1 MKYYIPTTTL
11 NFNNILSSES
21 VSPYIFFQKRGFG
34 YSRWFVIPENEQN
47 NCIVLYD
54 SLSYLDRGDSEL
66 EDHPMII
73 EINTNEIFREVEK
86 GIYISD
92 KTIYLNPWNT
102 RFIFFN
108 EQDKKVALS
117 LSDSSLETKMI
128 RLYQKGFE
136 IRFAEKSY
144 SRLKSE
150 VLGESNSSE
159 IEHDRIIN
167 RLKGLMYGYYIGAL
181 LSSEK
186 STVEYYNT
194 LKDLQNIFAAIL
206 SNPRRE
212 PTLEQEQKV
221 NSLTNSLLVY
231 NPIFREIEYLVRDRD
246 TVVEIIKILNKHG
259 LPISNLNPSSFF
271 KALRE
276 DLPENNS
283 ALQWISEE
291 LKRINS
297 ISKTNKERLSP
308 DASEIVVV
316 DNRLSS
322 IRETVILDKVE
333 NNLFIELINHILTE
347 KSISGKI
354 SSQRAELADNLTIKA
369 RDVLGSEWGSSPIR
383 TFLNQLRKHI
393 RGEEFNQKWNNG
405 VLSSLAAVVLKGDDW
420 EVLLDFMKRKGM
432 TDYRLA
438 YAFYGVFNGFA
449 NLTRDFTD
457 LLLNNDS
464 SYVASVY
471 KEFHGSIHGEKIEAS
486 TPAIEPERL
495 RTASI
500 SPVVKSY
507 KDKIWDFYISNVRK
521 RKKNQNQLD
530 EELKCALER
539 IGDSEDGYVFV
550 CVLNDYSLWSS
561 KTKAWS
567 EMQQEFCPDYEKI
580 RKSEKSYPETSRKH
594 ISKREKGLLDGVKET
609 LGGIFAGI
617 EKQGD
622 TSLEDSG
629 FSSRED
635 NIKNSTTTPKRN
647 GSTINSTEHSKVNR
661 MFIPKSIIFDD
672 YAVDRIITFLGTN
685 VHHIID
691 LFTEFQRSYRSG
703 YYSKNPDQYRRNNS
717 DVIDHFCK
725 WCLST
730 KNKKAL
736 DKTPANSRKLDEL
749 KSFLLQYYH
758 D

>member
-21 VSPYIFFQKRGFG
+21 ISPYIFFQKRGFG
-34 YSRWFVIPENEQN
+34 YSRWFVIPENEQS

-54 SLSYLDRGDSEL
+54 SLSYLERGDSEL

-136 IRFAEKSY
+136 IRSAGKSY
-144 SRLKSE
+144 SRLKNE
-150 VLGESNSSE
+150 VLGESNNSE

-181 LSSEK
+181 LSCEK
-186 STVEYYNT
+186 STVESYNA

-206 SNPRRE
+206 SNPHRE
-212 PTLEQEQKV
+212 PTFEQEQKV
-221 NSLTNSLLVY
+221 NSITSSLLVH
-231 NPIFREIEYLVRDRD
+231 NPIFREIENLVQDRD
-246 TVVEIIKILNKHG
+246 LVVEIIKILNRHG

-276 DLPENNS
+276 DLPGNNS

-297 ISKTNKERLSP
+297 ISKSNKERLSP

-316 DNRLSS
+316 DNKLSS

-333 NNLFIELINHILTE
+333 NNLFIELINHILTD

-354 SSQRAELADNLTIKA
+354 SSQRAELADNLTGKA
-369 RDVLGSEWGSSPIR
+369 RDILGAEWESSPIR

-405 VLSSLAAVVLKGDDW
+405 VLSALAAVVLNDDW

-464 SYVASVY
+464 FYVASIY
-471 KEFHGSIHGEKIEAS
+471 KEVHGSIHGEKIEVS
-486 TPAIEPERL
+486 TPAIEPERPK
-495 RTASI
+495 TTSI
-500 SPVVKSY
+500 FPIEKSY
-507 KDKIWDFYISNVRK
+507 KDRIWSFYISNVRK
-521 RKKNQNQLD
+521 RKKNQPQLD

-561 KTKAWS
+561 KTKAWT

-580 RKSEKSYPETSRKH
+580 RKSEKSYPEDSPKH
-594 ISKREKGLLDGVKET
+594 ISKREKGLWSGVKET
-609 LGGIFAGI
+609 LGGIFSGI
-617 EKQGD
+617 EKHGD
-622 TSLEDSG
+622 ISLEDSE
-629 FSSRED
+629 FSSGED
-635 NIKNSTTTPKRN
+635 KNHSATTPKIN
-647 GSTINSTEHSKVNR
+647 ESTLNSAEHSMANR
-661 MFIPKSIIFDD
+661 TFIPQSIISDD
-672 YAVDRIITFLGTN
+672 YAVNIIITFLGTN
-685 VHHIID
+685 VHRIID
-691 LFTEFQRSYRSG
+691 LFTEFQRSYRFG
-703 YYSKNPDQYRRNNS
+703 YYSKHPDQYRRNNS

-736 DKTPANSRKLDEL
+736 EKTPANSRKLDEL

>member
-34 YSRWFVIPENEQN
+34 YSRWFVIPENEQS

-54 SLSYLDRGDSEL
+54 SLSYIERGDSEL
-66 EDHPMII
+66 EDHPMVI

-108 EQDKKVALS
+108 EQDRKVALS

-136 IRFAEKSY
+136 IRFAEKPY
-144 SRLKSE
+144 SRLKNE
-150 VLGESNSSE
+150 VLGELNNSE

-212 PTLEQEQKV
+212 PTSEQELKV
-221 NSLTNSLLVY
+221 NSLTSSLLFY
-231 NPIFREIEYLVRDRD
+231 NPIFREIEHLVRDRD
-246 TVVEIIKILNKHG
+246 MAIEVVKIFKKHG
-259 LPISNLNPSSFF
+259 HPISNLNPSSFF
-271 KALRE
+271 RALRE
-276 DLPENNS
+276 DSPENNS

-291 LKRINS
+291 LKHINS
-297 ISKTNKERLSP
+297 ISQINRVQLSP
-308 DASEIVVV
+308 EASEIVVV
-316 DNRLSS
+316 DNKLRS
-322 IRETVILDKVE
+322 IGETVILDKVD
-333 NNLFIELINHILTE
+333 NNLFIELINHILTDE
-347 KSISGKI
+347 SINGKV
-354 SSQRAELADNLTIKA
+354 SSQRAELADNLTGKA
-369 RDVLGSEWGSSPIR
+369 RDVLGAEWETSPIR

-393 RGEEFNQKWNNG
+393 RGDEFNQKWNNG

-464 SYVASVY
+464 AYVASVY
-471 KEFHGSIHGEKIEAS
+471 KEFHGSIHGEKIETLS
-486 TPAIEPERL
+486 PAIEPE
-495 RTASI
+495 TPKATSVI
-500 SPVVKSY
+500 PVVKSY
-507 KDKIWDFYISNVRK
+507 KDRIWDFYISNVRK
-521 RKKNQNQLD
+521 RKKNQAQLD

-561 KTKAWS
+561 KTKAWT

-580 RKSEKSYPETSRKH
+580 RKSKKPHSETSQKP
-594 ISKREKGLLDGVKET
+594 ISKREKGLWGGVKET

-617 EKQGD
+617 EKIGD
-622 TSLEDSG
+622 TSLDDSG
-629 FSSRED
+629 NSSGEE
-635 NIKNSTTTPKRN
+635 NIKHLTTTPKRKD
-647 GSTINSTEHSKVNR
+647 SIINSTEQSMLKR
-661 MFIPKSIIFDD
+661 TFIPKSIISDD
-672 YAVDRIITFLGTN
+672 YAVDRIIAFLGTN
-685 VHHIID
+685 VHLIID

-703 YYSKNPDQYRRNNS
+703 YYSKHPDQYRRNNS

-736 DKTPANSRKLDEL
+736 EKTPANSRKLDEL

>member
-21 VSPYIFFQKRGFG
+21 VSPYIFLQKRGFG
-34 YSRWFVIPENEQN
+34 YSRWFVIPENEQS

-54 SLSYLDRGDSEL
+54 SLSYLERGDSEL

-86 GIYISD
+86 GVYISD
-92 KTIYLNPWNT
+92 RTIYLNPWNT
-102 RFIFFN
+102 RFIFFK

-136 IRFAEKSY
+136 IRFAEKPY
-144 SRLKSE
+144 SCLKNE
-150 VLGESNSSE
+150 VLGNSNNSE

-181 LSSEK
+181 LSSDK

-212 PTLEQEQKV
+212 PSIEQEQKV
-221 NSLTNSLLVY
+221 NSLTSSLLFY
-231 NPIFREIEYLVRDRD
+231 NPIFREIENLVKDRV
-246 TVVEIIKILNKHG
+246 TTVEIVKILNRHG
-259 LPISNLNPSSFF
+259 YLISNLNPNTFF

-276 DLPENNS
+276 DIPENNS

-291 LKRINS
+291 LKRIKA
-297 ISKTNKERLSP
+297 ISKTNRERLSP

-316 DNRLSS
+316 DNKLSS
-322 IRETVILDKVE
+322 IAETVILDKVE
-333 NNLFIELINHILTE
+333 NNLFVELINHTLTDS
-347 KSISGKI
+347 SISGKI
-354 SSQRAELADNLTIKA
+354 SSQRAELADNLTSKA
-369 RDVLGSEWGSSPIR
+369 RDVLGAKWETSPIR

-393 RGEEFNQKWNNG
+393 RGDEFNQKWNNG
-405 VLSSLAAVVLKGDDW
+405 VLSSLAAVILKGDDW

-438 YAFYGVFNGFA
+438 YAFYGLFNGFA

-457 LLLNNDS
+457 ILLNCDS
-464 SYVASVY
+464 SYVAAVY
-471 KEFHGSIHGEKIEAS
+471 KEFHGSIHGEKIEVTYPTIEQDRS
-486 TPAIEPERL
+486 NPTNAI
-495 RTASI
+495 
-500 SPVVKSY
+500 PVVKSY
-507 KDKIWDFYISNVRK
+507 KDRIWNFYISNVRK
-521 RKKNQNQLD
+521 RKKNQTQLD

-550 CVLNDYSLWSS
+550 CVLNDYSQWSS
-561 KTKAWS
+561 KTKAWK
-567 EMQQEFCPDYEKI
+567 EMQYEFCPDYETI
-580 RKSEKSYPETSRKH
+580 RKSEESHSETSQKP
-594 ISKREKGLLDGVKET
+594 ISKREKRFWGGVNEN
-609 LGGIFAGI
+609 LGGIFAEI
-617 EKQGD
+617 EKLGD
-622 TSLEDSG
+622 TSRGDSEI
-629 FSSRED
+629 SSSED
-635 NIKNSTTTPKRN
+635 NIKYLTTTPRRN
-647 GSTINSTEHSKVNR
+647 DSKKNSTEQTLVTR
-661 MFIPKSIIFDD
+661 TFIPKSIISDD
-672 YAVDRIITFLGTN
+672 YAVNRIIAFLGSN
-685 VHHIID
+685 VDHIIA
-691 LFTEFQRSYRSG
+691 LFTEFQKSYRSG
-703 YYSKNPDQYRRNNS
+703 YYSKHSDQYRRNNS

-736 DKTPANSRKLDEL
+736 EKNPANSQKLDEL

>member
-21 VSPYIFFQKRGFG
+21 VSPYIFFQKREFG

-54 SLSYLDRGDSEL
+54 SLSYLERGDSEL
-66 EDHPMII
+66 EDHPMVI

-108 EQDKKVALS
+108 EQDRKVALS

-136 IRFAEKSY
+136 IRFAEKPY
-144 SRLKSE
+144 SRLKNE
-150 VLGESNSSE
+150 VLCELNNSE

-212 PTLEQEQKV
+212 PTSEQELKV
-221 NSLTNSLLVY
+221 NTLTSSLLFY
-231 NPIFREIEYLVRDRD
+231 NPIFREIEHLVRDRD
-246 TVVEIIKILNKHG
+246 MAIEVVKIFKKHG
-259 LPISNLNPSSFF
+259 HPISNLNPSLFF
-271 KALRE
+271 RALRE
-276 DLPENNS
+276 DSPENNS

-291 LKRINS
+291 LKHINS
-297 ISKTNKERLSP
+297 ISQINRVQLSP
-308 DASEIVVV
+308 EAREIVVV
-316 DNRLSS
+316 DNKLRF
-322 IRETVILDKVE
+322 IGETVILDKVD
-333 NNLFIELINHILTE
+333 NNLFIELINHILTDE
-347 KSISGKI
+347 SINGKI
-354 SSQRAELADNLTIKA
+354 SSQRAELADNLTGKA
-369 RDVLGSEWGSSPIR
+369 RDVLGAEWETSPIR

-393 RGEEFNQKWNNG
+393 RGDEFNQKWNNG

-457 LLLNNDS
+457 LLLNNDGA
-464 SYVASVY
+464 YVASVY
-471 KEFHGSIHGEKIEAS
+471 KEFHGSIHGEKIETLS
-486 TPAIEPERL
+486 PAIEPESPKA
-495 RTASI
+495 TSVI
-500 SPVVKSY
+500 PVVKSY
-507 KDKIWDFYISNVRK
+507 KDRIWDFYISKVRK
-521 RKKNQNQLD
+521 RKKNQAQLD

-550 CVLNDYSLWSS
+550 CVLNDYSLWRS
-561 KTKAWS
+561 KTKAWT
-567 EMQQEFCPDYEKI
+567 EMQQEFCSDYEKI
-580 RKSEKSYPETSRKH
+580 RKSKMPHSEASQKP
-594 ISKREKGLLDGVKET
+594 ISKREKGLWGGVKET

-617 EKQGD
+617 EKLGD
-622 TSLEDSG
+622 TSLDDSG
-629 FSSRED
+629 NSSGEE
-635 NIKNSTTTPKRN
+635 NIKHLTTTPKRKD
-647 GSTINSTEHSKVNR
+647 SIINSTEQSMLDR
-661 MFIPKSIIFDD
+661 TFIPKSIIYDD
-672 YAVDRIITFLGTN
+672 YAVNRIIAFLRTN
-685 VHHIID
+685 VHLIID

-703 YYSKNPDQYRRNNS
+703 YYSKHPDQYRRNNS

-736 DKTPANSRKLDEL
+736 EKTPANSRKLDEL

>member
-21 VSPYIFFQKRGFG
+21 VSPYIFLQKRGFG
-34 YSRWFVIPENEQN
+34 YSRWFVIPENEQS

-54 SLSYLDRGDSEL
+54 SLSYLERGDSEL

-86 GIYISD
+86 GVYISD
-92 KTIYLNPWNT
+92 RTIYLNPWNT
-102 RFIFFN
+102 RFIFFK

-136 IRFAEKSY
+136 IRFAEKPY
-144 SRLKSE
+144 SRLKNE
-150 VLGESNSSE
+150 VLGNSNNSE

-181 LSSEK
+181 LSSDK

-212 PTLEQEQKV
+212 PSIEQEQKV
-221 NSLTNSLLVY
+221 NSLTSSLLFY
-231 NPIFREIEYLVRDRD
+231 NPIFREIENLVKDRV
-246 TVVEIIKILNKHG
+246 TTVEIVKILNRHG
-259 LPISNLNPSSFF
+259 YLISNLNPNTFF

-276 DLPENNS
+276 DIPENNS

-291 LKRINS
+291 LKRIKA
-297 ISKTNKERLSP
+297 ISKTNRERLSP

-316 DNRLSS
+316 DNKLSS
-322 IRETVILDKVE
+322 IAETVILDKVE
-333 NNLFIELINHILTE
+333 NNLFVELINHTLTDS
-347 KSISGKI
+347 SISGKI
-354 SSQRAELADNLTIKA
+354 SSQRAELADNLTSKA
-369 RDVLGSEWGSSPIR
+369 RDVLGTKWETSPIR

-393 RGEEFNQKWNNG
+393 RGDEFNQKWNNG
-405 VLSSLAAVVLKGDDW
+405 VLSSLAAVILKGDDW

-438 YAFYGVFNGFA
+438 YAFYGLFNGFA

-457 LLLNNDS
+457 ILLNCDS
-464 SYVASVY
+464 SYVAAVY
-471 KEFHGSIHGEKIEAS
+471 KEFHGSIHGEKIEVTYPTIEQDRS
-486 TPAIEPERL
+486 NPTNAI
-495 RTASI
+495 
-500 SPVVKSY
+500 PVVKSY
-507 KDKIWDFYISNVRK
+507 KDRIWNFYISNVRK
-521 RKKNQNQLD
+521 RKKNQTQLD

-550 CVLNDYSLWSS
+550 CVLNDYSQWSS
-561 KTKAWS
+561 KTKAWK
-567 EMQQEFCPDYEKI
+567 EMQYEFCPDYETI
-580 RKSEKSYPETSRKH
+580 RKSDESHSETSQKP
-594 ISKREKGLLDGVKET
+594 ISKREKRFWGGVNEN
-609 LGGIFAGI
+609 LGGIFAEI
-617 EKQGD
+617 EKLGD
-622 TSLEDSG
+622 TSRGDSEI
-629 FSSRED
+629 SSSED
-635 NIKNSTTTPKRN
+635 NIKYLTTTPRRN
-647 GSTINSTEHSKVNR
+647 DSKKNSTEQTLVTR
-661 MFIPKSIIFDD
+661 TFIPQSIISDD
-672 YAVDRIITFLGTN
+672 YAVNRIIAFLGSN
-685 VHHIID
+685 VDHIIA
-691 LFTEFQRSYRSG
+691 LFTEFQKSYRSG
-703 YYSKNPDQYRRNNS
+703 YYSKHSDQYRRNNS

-736 DKTPANSRKLDEL
+736 EKNPANSQKLDEL

>member
-34 YSRWFVIPENEQN
+34 YSRWFVIPENEQS

-54 SLSYLDRGDSEL
+54 SLSYIERGDSEL
-66 EDHPMII
+66 EDHPMVI

-108 EQDKKVALS
+108 EQDRKVALS

-136 IRFAEKSY
+136 IRFAEKPY
-144 SRLKSE
+144 SRLKNE
-150 VLGESNSSE
+150 VLGELNNSE

-212 PTLEQEQKV
+212 PTSEQELKV
-221 NSLTNSLLVY
+221 NSLTSSLLFY
-231 NPIFREIEYLVRDRD
+231 NPIFREIEHLVRDRD
-246 TVVEIIKILNKHG
+246 MAIEVVKIFKKHG
-259 LPISNLNPSSFF
+259 HPISNLNPSSFF
-271 KALRE
+271 RALRE
-276 DLPENNS
+276 DSPENNS

-291 LKRINS
+291 LKHINS
-297 ISKTNKERLSP
+297 ISQINRVQLSP
-308 DASEIVVV
+308 EASEIVVV
-316 DNRLSS
+316 DNKLRS
-322 IRETVILDKVE
+322 IGETVILDKVD
-333 NNLFIELINHILTE
+333 NNLFIELINHIITDE
-347 KSISGKI
+347 SINGKI
-354 SSQRAELADNLTIKA
+354 SSQRAELADNLTGKA
-369 RDVLGSEWGSSPIR
+369 RDVLGAEWETSPIR

-393 RGEEFNQKWNNG
+393 RGDEFNQKWNNG

-464 SYVASVY
+464 AYVASVY
-471 KEFHGSIHGEKIEAS
+471 KEFHGSIHGEKIETLS
-486 TPAIEPERL
+486 PAIEPE
-495 RTASI
+495 TPKATSVI
-500 SPVVKSY
+500 PVVKSY
-507 KDKIWDFYISNVRK
+507 KDRIWDFYISNVRK
-521 RKKNQNQLD
+521 RKKNQAQLD

-539 IGDSEDGYVFV
+539 VGDSEDGYVFV

-561 KTKAWS
+561 KTKAWT

-580 RKSEKSYPETSRKH
+580 RKSKKPHSETSQKP
-594 ISKREKGLLDGVKET
+594 ISKREKGLWGGVKET

-617 EKQGD
+617 EKIGD
-622 TSLEDSG
+622 TSLDDSG
-629 FSSRED
+629 NSSGEE
-635 NIKNSTTTPKRN
+635 NIKHLTTTPKRN
-647 GSTINSTEHSKVNR
+647 DSIINSTEQSMLKR
-661 MFIPKSIIFDD
+661 TFIPKSIISDD
-672 YAVDRIITFLGTN
+672 YAVDRIIAFLGTN
-685 VHHIID
+685 VHLIID

-703 YYSKNPDQYRRNNS
+703 YYSKHPDQYRRNNS

-736 DKTPANSRKLDEL
+736 EKTPANSRKLDEL

>member
-34 YSRWFVIPENEQN
+34 YSRWFVIPENEQS

-54 SLSYLDRGDSEL
+54 SLSYPERGDSEL
-66 EDHPMII
+66 EDHPMVI

-108 EQDKKVALS
+108 EQDRKVALS

-136 IRFAEKSY
+136 IRFADKPY
-144 SRLKSE
+144 SRLKNE
-150 VLGESNSSE
+150 VLGELNNSE

-212 PTLEQEQKV
+212 PTSEQELKV
-221 NSLTNSLLVY
+221 NSLTSSLLFY
-231 NPIFREIEYLVRDRD
+231 NPIFREIEHLVRDRD
-246 TVVEIIKILNKHG
+246 MAIEVVKIFKKHG
-259 LPISNLNPSSFF
+259 HPISNLNPSSFF
-271 KALRE
+271 RALRE
-276 DLPENNS
+276 DSPENNS

-291 LKRINS
+291 LKHINS
-297 ISKTNKERLSP
+297 ISQINRVQLSP
-308 DASEIVVV
+308 EASEIVVV
-316 DNRLSS
+316 DNKLRS
-322 IRETVILDKVE
+322 IGETVILDKVD
-333 NNLFIELINHILTE
+333 NNLFIELINHILTDE
-347 KSISGKI
+347 SINGKI
-354 SSQRAELADNLTIKA
+354 SSQRAELADNLTGKA
-369 RDVLGSEWGSSPIR
+369 RDVLGAEWETSPIR

-393 RGEEFNQKWNNG
+393 RGDEFNQKWNNG

-464 SYVASVY
+464 AYVASVY
-471 KEFHGSIHGEKIEAS
+471 KEFHGSIHGEKIETLS
-486 TPAIEPERL
+486 PAIEPE
-495 RTASI
+495 
-500 SPVVKSY
+500 SPKATSVIPVMKSY
-507 KDKIWDFYISNVRK
+507 KDRIWDFYISNVRK
-521 RKKNQNQLD
+521 RKKNQAQLD

-561 KTKAWS
+561 KTKAWT

-580 RKSEKSYPETSRKH
+580 RKSKKPHSETSQKP
-594 ISKREKGLLDGVKET
+594 ISKREKGLWGGVKET

-617 EKQGD
+617 EKLGD
-622 TSLEDSG
+622 SSLDDSG
-629 FSSRED
+629 NSSVEE
-635 NIKNSTTTPKRN
+635 NIKHLTTTPKRKD
-647 GSTINSTEHSKVNR
+647 SIINSTEQSMLNR
-661 MFIPKSIIFDD
+661 TFIPKSIISDD
-672 YAVDRIITFLGTN
+672 YAVDRIIAFLGTN
-685 VHHIID
+685 VHLIID

-703 YYSKNPDQYRRNNS
+703 YYSKHPDQYRRNNS

-736 DKTPANSRKLDEL
+736 EKTPANSRKLDEL

>member
-34 YSRWFVIPENEQN
+34 YSRWFVIPENEQS

-54 SLSYLDRGDSEL
+54 SLSYIERGDSEL
-66 EDHPMII
+66 EDHPMVI

-108 EQDKKVALS
+108 EQDRKVALS

-136 IRFAEKSY
+136 IRFAEKPY
-144 SRLKSE
+144 SRLKNE
-150 VLGESNSSE
+150 VLGELNNSE

-212 PTLEQEQKV
+212 PTSEQELKV
-221 NSLTNSLLVY
+221 NSLTSSLLFY
-231 NPIFREIEYLVRDRD
+231 NPIFREIEHLVRDRD
-246 TVVEIIKILNKHG
+246 MAIEVVKIFKKHG
-259 LPISNLNPSSFF
+259 HPISNLNPSSFF
-271 KALRE
+271 RALRE
-276 DLPENNS
+276 DSPENNS

-291 LKRINS
+291 LKHINS
-297 ISKTNKERLSP
+297 ISQINRVQLSP
-308 DASEIVVV
+308 EASEIVVV
-316 DNRLSS
+316 DNKLRS
-322 IRETVILDKVE
+322 IGETVILDKVD
-333 NNLFIELINHILTE
+333 NNLFIELIDHILTDE
-347 KSISGKI
+347 SINGKI
-354 SSQRAELADNLTIKA
+354 SSQRAELADNLTGKA
-369 RDVLGSEWGSSPIR
+369 RDVLGAEWETSPIR

-393 RGEEFNQKWNNG
+393 RGDEFNQKWNNG

-464 SYVASVY
+464 AYVASVY
-471 KEFHGSIHGEKIEAS
+471 KEFHGSIHGEKIETLS
-486 TPAIEPERL
+486 PAIEPE
-495 RTASI
+495 TPKATSVI
-500 SPVVKSY
+500 PVVKSY
-507 KDKIWDFYISNVRK
+507 KDRIWDFYISNVRK
-521 RKKNQNQLD
+521 RKKNQAQLD
-530 EELKCALER
+530 KELKCALER

-561 KTKAWS
+561 KTKAWT

-580 RKSEKSYPETSRKH
+580 RKSKKPHSETSQKA
-594 ISKREKGLLDGVKET
+594 ISKREKGLWGGVKET

-617 EKQGD
+617 EKIGD
-622 TSLEDSG
+622 TSLDDSG
-629 FSSRED
+629 NSSGEE
-635 NIKNSTTTPKRN
+635 NIKHLTTTPKRKD
-647 GSTINSTEHSKVNR
+647 SIINSTEQSMLKR
-661 MFIPKSIIFDD
+661 TFIPKSIISDD
-672 YAVDRIITFLGTN
+672 YAVDRIIAFLGTN
-685 VHHIID
+685 VHLIID

-703 YYSKNPDQYRRNNS
+703 YYSKHPDQYRRNNS

-736 DKTPANSRKLDEL
+736 EKTPANSRKLDEL

>member
-34 YSRWFVIPENEQN
+34 YSRWFVIPENEQS

-54 SLSYLDRGDSEL
+54 SLSYPERGDSEL
-66 EDHPMII
+66 EDHPMVI

-108 EQDKKVALS
+108 EQDRKVALS

-136 IRFAEKSY
+136 IRFADKPY
-144 SRLKSE
+144 SRLKNE
-150 VLGESNSSE
+150 VLGELNNSE

-212 PTLEQEQKV
+212 PTSEQELKV
-221 NSLTNSLLVY
+221 NSLTSSLLFY
-231 NPIFREIEYLVRDRD
+231 NPIFREIEHLVRDRD
-246 TVVEIIKILNKHG
+246 MAIEVVKIFKKHG
-259 LPISNLNPSSFF
+259 HPISNLNPSSFF
-271 KALRE
+271 RALRE
-276 DLPENNS
+276 DSPENNS

-291 LKRINS
+291 LKHINS
-297 ISKTNKERLSP
+297 ISQINRVQLSP

-316 DNRLSS
+316 DNKLRS
-322 IRETVILDKVE
+322 IGETVILDKVD
-333 NNLFIELINHILTE
+333 NNLFIELINHILTDE
-347 KSISGKI
+347 SINGKI
-354 SSQRAELADNLTIKA
+354 SSQRAELADNLTGKA
-369 RDVLGSEWGSSPIR
+369 RDVLGAEWETSPIR

-393 RGEEFNQKWNNG
+393 RGDEFNQKWNNG

-464 SYVASVY
+464 AYVASVY
-471 KEFHGSIHGEKIEAS
+471 KEFHGSIHGEKIETLS
-486 TPAIEPERL
+486 PAIEPESPKA
-495 RTASI
+495 TSVI
-500 SPVVKSY
+500 PVVKSY
-507 KDKIWDFYISNVRK
+507 KDRIWDFYISNVRK
-521 RKKNQNQLD
+521 RKKNQAQLD

-561 KTKAWS
+561 KTKAWT

-580 RKSEKSYPETSRKH
+580 RKSKKPHSETSQKP
-594 ISKREKGLLDGVKET
+594 ISKREKGLWGGVKET

-617 EKQGD
+617 EKLGD
-622 TSLEDSG
+622 TSLDDSG
-629 FSSRED
+629 NSSGEE
-635 NIKNSTTTPKRN
+635 NIKHSTTTPKRKD
-647 GSTINSTEHSKVNR
+647 SIINSTEQSMLNR
-661 MFIPKSIIFDD
+661 TFIPKSIISDD
-672 YAVDRIITFLGTN
+672 YAVDRIIAFLGTN
-685 VHHIID
+685 VHLIID

-703 YYSKNPDQYRRNNS
+703 YYSKHPDQYRRNNS

-736 DKTPANSRKLDEL
+736 EKTPANSRKLDEL

>member
-54 SLSYLDRGDSEL
+54 SFSYLERGDSEL
-66 EDHPMII
+66 EDHPMVI

-136 IRFAEKSY
+136 IRFAEKPY
-144 SRLKSE
+144 SRLKNE
-150 VLGESNSSE
+150 VLGELNKSE

-212 PTLEQEQKV
+212 PTSEQELKV
-221 NSLTNSLLVY
+221 NSLTSSLLFY
-231 NPIFREIEYLVRDRD
+231 NPIFREIENLVHDRD
-246 TVVEIIKILNKHG
+246 MAIDIVKIFNKHG
-259 LPISNLNPSSFF
+259 HPISNLNPSSFF
-271 KALRE
+271 RALRE

-291 LKRINS
+291 LKHINS
-297 ISKTNKERLSP
+297 FSQINRVKLSP
-308 DASEIVVV
+308 EASEIVVV
-316 DNRLSS
+316 DNKLRS
-322 IRETVILDKVE
+322 IGETVILDKVE
-333 NNLFIELINHILTE
+333 NNLFIELINHILTDE
-347 KSISGKI
+347 SINGKI
-354 SSQRAELADNLTIKA
+354 SSQRAELADNLTGKV
-369 RDVLGSEWGSSPIR
+369 RDVLGAEWETSPIR

-420 EVLLDFMKRKGM
+420 EVLLDFMRRKGM

-464 SYVASVY
+464 AYVASVY
-471 KEFHGSIHGEKIEAS
+471 KEFHGSIHGEKIETPS
-486 TPAIEPERL
+486 PAIEPERPKATNVL
-495 RTASI
+495 
-500 SPVVKSY
+500 PVVKSY
-507 KDKIWDFYISNVRK
+507 KDIIWDFYISNVRK
-521 RKKNQNQLD
+521 RKKNQAQLD

-539 IGDSEDGYVFV
+539 IGNSEDGYVFV

-561 KTKAWS
+561 KTKAWA

-580 RKSEKSYPETSRKH
+580 RKSKKPHSETLQKP
-594 ISKREKGLLDGVKET
+594 ISKREKGLWGGVKET

-617 EKQGD
+617 EKLGD
-622 TSLEDSG
+622 TSLDDCGDSSG
-629 FSSRED
+629 EE
-635 NIKNSTTTPKRN
+635 NIKHLTTAPKRKD
-647 GSTINSTEHSKVNR
+647 STINSTEQSMLNR
-661 MFIPKSIIFDD
+661 TLIPKSIISDD
-672 YAVDRIITFLGTN
+672 YAVDRIIAFLGTN

-691 LFTEFQRSYRSG
+691 LFTEFQRSYRFG
-703 YYSKNPDQYRRNNS
+703 YYSKHPDQYRRNNS

-736 DKTPANSRKLDEL
+736 EKTPTNSRKLDEL

>member
-34 YSRWFVIPENEQN
+34 YSRWFVIPENEQS

-54 SLSYLDRGDSEL
+54 SLSYIERGDSEL
-66 EDHPMII
+66 EDHPMVI

-108 EQDKKVALS
+108 EQDRKVALS

-136 IRFAEKSY
+136 IRFAEKPY
-144 SRLKSE
+144 SRLKNE
-150 VLGESNSSE
+150 VLGELNNSE

-212 PTLEQEQKV
+212 PTSEQELKV
-221 NSLTNSLLVY
+221 NSLTSSLLFY
-231 NPIFREIEYLVRDRD
+231 NPIFREIEHLVRDRD
-246 TVVEIIKILNKHG
+246 MAIEVVKIFKKHG
-259 LPISNLNPSSFF
+259 HPISNLNPSSFF
-271 KALRE
+271 RALRE
-276 DLPENNS
+276 DSPENNS

-291 LKRINS
+291 LKHINS
-297 ISKTNKERLSP
+297 ISQINRVQLSP
-308 DASEIVVV
+308 EASEIVVV
-316 DNRLSS
+316 DNKLRS
-322 IRETVILDKVE
+322 IGETVILDKVD
-333 NNLFIELINHILTE
+333 NNLFIELINHIITDE
-347 KSISGKI
+347 SINGKI
-354 SSQRAELADNLTIKA
+354 SSQRAELADNLTGKA
-369 RDVLGSEWGSSPIR
+369 RDVLGAEWETSPIR

-393 RGEEFNQKWNNG
+393 RGDEFNQKWNNG

-464 SYVASVY
+464 AYVASVY
-471 KEFHGSIHGEKIEAS
+471 KEFHGSIHGEKIETLS
-486 TPAIEPERL
+486 PAIEPE
-495 RTASI
+495 TPKATSVI
-500 SPVVKSY
+500 PVVKSY
-507 KDKIWDFYISNVRK
+507 KDRIWDFYISNVRK
-521 RKKNQNQLD
+521 RKKNQAQLD

-539 IGDSEDGYVFV
+539 VGDSEDGYVFV

-561 KTKAWS
+561 KTKAWT

-580 RKSEKSYPETSRKH
+580 RKSKKPHSETSQKP
-594 ISKREKGLLDGVKET
+594 ISKREKGLWGGVKET

-617 EKQGD
+617 EKIGD
-622 TSLEDSG
+622 TSLDDSG
-629 FSSRED
+629 NSSGEE
-635 NIKNSTTTPKRN
+635 NIKHLTTTPKRKD
-647 GSTINSTEHSKVNR
+647 SIINSTEQSMLKR
-661 MFIPKSIIFDD
+661 TFIPKSIISDD
-672 YAVDRIITFLGTN
+672 YAVDRIIAFLGTN
-685 VHHIID
+685 VHLIID

-703 YYSKNPDQYRRNNS
+703 YYSKHPDQYRRNNS

-736 DKTPANSRKLDEL
+736 EKTPANSRKLDEL

>member
-34 YSRWFVIPENEQN
+34 YSRWFVIPENEQC

-54 SLSYLDRGDSEL
+54 SLSYLERGDSEL
-66 EDHPMII
+66 EDHPMVI

-108 EQDKKVALS
+108 EQDRKVALS

-136 IRFAEKSY
+136 IRFADKPY
-144 SRLKSE
+144 SRLKNE
-150 VLGESNSSE
+150 VLGELNNSE

-212 PTLEQEQKV
+212 PTSEQELKV
-221 NSLTNSLLVY
+221 NSLTSSLLFY
-231 NPIFREIEYLVRDRD
+231 NPIFREIEHLVRDRD
-246 TVVEIIKILNKHG
+246 MAIEVVKIFKKHG
-259 LPISNLNPSSFF
+259 HPISNLNPSSFF
-271 KALRE
+271 RALRE
-276 DLPENNS
+276 DSPENNS

-291 LKRINS
+291 LKHINS
-297 ISKTNKERLSP
+297 ISQINRVQLSP
-308 DASEIVVV
+308 EASEIVVV
-316 DNRLSS
+316 DNKLRS
-322 IRETVILDKVE
+322 IGETVILDKVD
-333 NNLFIELINHILTE
+333 NNLFIELINHILTDE
-347 KSISGKI
+347 SINGKI
-354 SSQRAELADNLTIKA
+354 SSQRAELADNLTGKA
-369 RDVLGSEWGSSPIR
+369 RDVLGVEWETSPIR

-393 RGEEFNQKWNNG
+393 RGDEFNQKWNNG

-464 SYVASVY
+464 AYVASVY
-471 KEFHGSIHGEKIEAS
+471 KEFHGSIHGEKIETLS
-486 TPAIEPERL
+486 PAIEPESPKA
-495 RTASI
+495 TSVI
-500 SPVVKSY
+500 PVVKSY
-507 KDKIWDFYISNVRK
+507 KDRIWDFYISNVRK
-521 RKKNQNQLD
+521 RKKNQAQLD

-550 CVLNDYSLWSS
+550 CVLNDYSLWCS
-561 KTKAWS
+561 KTKAWT

-580 RKSEKSYPETSRKH
+580 RKSKKPHSETSQKP
-594 ISKREKGLLDGVKET
+594 ISKREKGLWGGVKET

-617 EKQGD
+617 EKLGD
-622 TSLEDSG
+622 SSLDDSG
-629 FSSRED
+629 NSSVEE
-635 NIKNSTTTPKRN
+635 NIKHLTTTPKRKD
-647 GSTINSTEHSKVNR
+647 SIINSTEQSMLNR
-661 MFIPKSIIFDD
+661 TFIPKSIISDD
-672 YAVDRIITFLGTN
+672 YALDRIIAFLGTN
-685 VHHIID
+685 VHIIID

-703 YYSKNPDQYRRNNS
+703 YYSKHPDQYRRNNS

-736 DKTPANSRKLDEL
+736 EKTPANSRKLDEL

>member
-1 MKYYIPTTTL
+1 M
-11 NFNNILSSES
+11 
-21 VSPYIFFQKRGFG
+21 
-34 YSRWFVIPENEQN
+34 
-47 NCIVLYD
+47 
-54 SLSYLDRGDSEL
+54 
-66 EDHPMII
+66 
-73 EINTNEIFREVEK
+73 
-86 GIYISD
+86 
-92 KTIYLNPWNT
+92 
-102 RFIFFN
+102 
-108 EQDKKVALS
+108 
-117 LSDSSLETKMI
+117 SDSSLETKMI

-136 IRFAEKSY
+136 IRSAGKSY
-144 SRLKSE
+144 SRLKNE
-150 VLGESNSSE
+150 VLGESNNSE

-181 LSSEK
+181 LSCEK
-186 STVEYYNT
+186 STVESYNA

-206 SNPRRE
+206 SNPHRE
-212 PTLEQEQKV
+212 PTFEQEQKV
-221 NSLTNSLLVY
+221 NSITSSLLVH
-231 NPIFREIEYLVRDRD
+231 NPIFREIENLVQDRD
-246 TVVEIIKILNKHG
+246 LVVEIIKILNRHG

-276 DLPENNS
+276 DLPGNNS

-297 ISKTNKERLSP
+297 ISKSNKERLSP

-316 DNRLSS
+316 DNKLSS

-333 NNLFIELINHILTE
+333 NNLFIELINHILTD

-354 SSQRAELADNLTIKA
+354 SSQRAELADNLTGKA
-369 RDVLGSEWGSSPIR
+369 RDILGAEWESSPIR

-405 VLSSLAAVVLKGDDW
+405 VLSALAAVVLKGDDW

-464 SYVASVY
+464 FYVASIY
-471 KEFHGSIHGEKIEAS
+471 KEVHGSIHGEKIEVS
-486 TPAIEPERL
+486 TPAIEPERPK
-495 RTASI
+495 TTSI
-500 SPVVKSY
+500 FPIEKSY
-507 KDKIWDFYISNVRK
+507 KDRIWSFYISNVRK
-521 RKKNQNQLD
+521 RKKNQPQLD

-561 KTKAWS
+561 KTKAWT

-580 RKSEKSYPETSRKH
+580 RKSEKSYPEDSPKH
-594 ISKREKGLLDGVKET
+594 ISKREKGLWSGVKET
-609 LGGIFAGI
+609 LGGIFSGI
-617 EKQGD
+617 EKHGD
-622 TSLEDSG
+622 ISLEDSE
-629 FSSRED
+629 FSSGED
-635 NIKNSTTTPKRN
+635 KNHSATTPKIN
-647 GSTINSTEHSKVNR
+647 ESTLNSAEHSMANR
-661 MFIPKSIIFDD
+661 TFIPQSIISDD
-672 YAVDRIITFLGTN
+672 YAVNIIITFLGTN
-685 VHHIID
+685 VHRIID
-691 LFTEFQRSYRSG
+691 LFTEFQRSYRFG
-703 YYSKNPDQYRRNNS
+703 YYSKHPDQYRRNNS

-736 DKTPANSRKLDEL
+736 EKTPANSRKLDEL

>member
-34 YSRWFVIPENEQN
+34 YSRWFVIPENEQS

-54 SLSYLDRGDSEL
+54 SLSYLERGDSEL
-66 EDHPMII
+66 EDHPMVI

-108 EQDKKVALS
+108 EQDRKVALS

-136 IRFAEKSY
+136 IRFAEKPY
-144 SRLKSE
+144 SCLKNE
-150 VLGESNSSE
+150 VLGELNNSE

-212 PTLEQEQKV
+212 PTSEQELKV
-221 NSLTNSLLVY
+221 NSLASSLLFY
-231 NPIFREIEYLVRDRD
+231 NPIFREIEHLVRDRD
-246 TVVEIIKILNKHG
+246 MAIEVVKILKKHG
-259 LPISNLNPSSFF
+259 RPISNLNPSSFF
-271 KALRE
+271 RALRE
-276 DLPENNS
+276 DSPENNS

-291 LKRINS
+291 LKHINS
-297 ISKTNKERLSP
+297 IAQINRVQLSP
-308 DASEIVVV
+308 EASEIVVV
-316 DNRLSS
+316 DNKLRS
-322 IRETVILDKVE
+322 IGETVILDKVD
-333 NNLFIELINHILTE
+333 NNLFIELINHILTDE
-347 KSISGKI
+347 SINGKI
-354 SSQRAELADNLTIKA
+354 SSQRAELADNLTGKA
-369 RDVLGSEWGSSPIR
+369 RDVLGAEWEASPIR

-393 RGEEFNQKWNNG
+393 RGDEFNQKWNNG

-457 LLLNNDS
+457 LLLNNDNA
-464 SYVASVY
+464 YVASVY
-471 KEFHGSIHGEKIEAS
+471 KEFHGSIHGEKIETLS
-486 TPAIEPERL
+486 PAIEPE
-495 RTASI
+495 SPKVPNVI
-500 SPVVKSY
+500 PVVKSY
-507 KDKIWDFYISNVRK
+507 KDRIWDFYISNVRK
-521 RKKNQNQLD
+521 RKKNQAQLD

-561 KTKAWS
+561 KTKAWT

-580 RKSEKSYPETSRKH
+580 RKSNKPHSETSQKP
-594 ISKREKGLLDGVKET
+594 ISKREKGLWGGVKET

-617 EKQGD
+617 EKLGD
-622 TSLEDSG
+622 TSLDDSG
-629 FSSRED
+629 NSSGEE
-635 NIKNSTTTPKRN
+635 NIKHLTTTSKRKN
-647 GSTINSTEHSKVNR
+647 STINSTEQSMLNR
-661 MFIPKSIIFDD
+661 TLIPKSIIFDD
-672 YAVDRIITFLGTN
+672 YAVDRIIAFLGTN
-685 VHHIID
+685 VHLIID

-703 YYSKNPDQYRRNNS
+703 YYSKHPEQYRRNNS

-736 DKTPANSRKLDEL
+736 EKTPANSRKLDEL